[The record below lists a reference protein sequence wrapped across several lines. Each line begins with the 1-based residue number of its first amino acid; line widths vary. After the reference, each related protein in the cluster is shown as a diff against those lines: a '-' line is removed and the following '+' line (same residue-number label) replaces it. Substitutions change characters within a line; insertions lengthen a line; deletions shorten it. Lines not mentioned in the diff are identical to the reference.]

1 VDLAFALTFHK
12 IQGKTVDKIILDL
25 NKRPGTRHKMNS
37 LDFFALYVGISR
49 VRDPENMRILPP
61 HNGAG
66 DLNYI
71 KRLKCDPRL
80 RRWLRGYN
88 RDKTHWEL
96 VEE

>member
-1 VDLAFALTFHK
+1 
-12 IQGKTVDKIILDL
+12 
-25 NKRPGTRHKMNS
+25 MNS

-49 VRDPENMRILPP
+49 VRDQENMRILPP